1 MTRIVHPNGVTEY
14 LWGRFAD
21 ADSPKYPPE
30 FRTDMAPENCRIC
43 ERLFGEHS
51 PEEFETCMDQIFQ
64 DAERRRG
71 WI

>member
-1 MTRIVHPNGVTEY
+1 MTRIVCPNGGTEY
-14 LWGRFAD
+14 LWGQFGD
-21 ADSPKYPPE
+21 ADSPKYPRD
-30 FRTDMAPENCRIC
+30 FRADMAPESCRIC

-64 DAERRRG
+64 DAERRRN